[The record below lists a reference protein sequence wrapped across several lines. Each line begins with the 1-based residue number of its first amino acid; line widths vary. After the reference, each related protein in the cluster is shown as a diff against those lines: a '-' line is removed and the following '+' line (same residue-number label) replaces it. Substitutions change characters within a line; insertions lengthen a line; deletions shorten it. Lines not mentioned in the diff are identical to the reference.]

1 MNTNDDFLIQNH
13 RDLLIVN
20 SDKNQLII
28 EKEIFLNHNLL
39 VETADN
45 LSDAIKCLYV
55 NSPKVI
61 LLDDIFSE
69 LDIVHTIRLLG
80 RVEEDTIV
88 ILRTNQSDN
97 EINLVSQNIHVF
109 CKIEKT
115 TQIETVIKLVN
126 DAIQCYKD
134 NQKKLNFLNLSTD
147 WLKEELEW
155 LLWKEE
161 HTQTSQ
167 STYGKKIIETIVH
180 SIFQGLG
187 VGGLLTLVDFLEM
200 EKIEEGEYSKVKTQT
215 LESVFHNA
223 ESIRII
229 KEKLDKV
236 IHVFDLTYEKEI
248 IRASELPVMI
258 ENCIKELEPFSGIK
272 KQFIYLD
279 KFSNTYDFYGNK
291 KLIDISIKEL
301 LTNAFKYS
309 PEKSIIYISIM
320 HIENDVTVVITNP
333 ILPTPGGVS
342 GIPKELEH
350 KIFEPFFKINNIYD
364 DRFFQEDLGFGVGLA
379 VVQKGITSLG
389 GKIHVYET
397 TDHISSKKPTR
408 KIIAALGFP
417 KVIDGK

>member
-45 LSDAIKCLYV
+45 LSAAIKCLYV
-55 NSPKVI
+55 HSPKVI

-397 TDHISSKKPTR
+397 TDHISSKNYCSTW
-408 KIIAALGFP
+408 FS
-417 KVIDGK
+417 

>member
-55 NSPKVI
+55 HSPKVI

-379 VVQKGITSLG
+379 VVQKVLLVLG
-389 GKIHVYET
+389 VKFMFMKQPI
-397 TDHISSKKPTR
+397 ISHR
-408 KIIAALGFP
+408 KSQLEKLLQHLVFL
-417 KVIDGK
+417 K